1 MARRT
6 DSDVSCCRGKGER
19 DRGHEQKG
27 ICLSNFRLFLN
38 LIGTH
43 SCQAVFK
50 SSLYPCLLNC
60 GRSKPIIVL
69 PPGTFLLQRDLTVD
83 IL

>member
-1 MARRT
+1 MARGK

-19 DRGHEQKG
+19 HRGHEQKG
-27 ICLSNFRLFLN
+27 ICLSNFRLLLN
-38 LIGTH
+38 LIGTR

-50 SSLYPCLLNC
+50 SSLYQRLLNC

-69 PPGTFLLQRDLTVD
+69 PPGTFLLQRGLTVD
-83 IL
+83 VL